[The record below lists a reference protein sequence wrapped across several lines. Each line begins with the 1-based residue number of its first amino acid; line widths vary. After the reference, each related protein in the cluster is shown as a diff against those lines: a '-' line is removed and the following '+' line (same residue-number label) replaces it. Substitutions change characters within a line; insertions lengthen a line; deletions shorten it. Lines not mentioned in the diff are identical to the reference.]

1 MLTLLQGDTTDNI
14 VVTLKEKTTL
24 TNPKYLF
31 VFEHLTTKEQVKF
44 IAGSDLSAYPDRYNE
59 FAVTISQFITLGQ
72 YIYKVYEQ
80 LSSSNLDPMG
90 LNLVENG
97 RAEFKDATPFAFTKY
112 TPVTQFV
119 TYAG

>member
-1 MLTLLQGDTTDNI
+1 MLTLLQGDITDNI

-44 IAGSDLSAYPDRYNE
+44 VAGTDLSAYPDRYNE
-59 FAVTISQFITLGQ
+59 FSVTISQFTTVGQ

-80 LSSSNLDPMG
+80 ASSSNLDPTG
-90 LNLVENG
+90 LNMVENG
-97 RAEFKDATPFAFTKY
+97 KAEFKDTTQFAYTKY
-112 TPVTQFV
+112 APVTQFK

>member
-14 VVTLKEKTTL
+14 VVTLKEKTTI

-31 VFEHLTTKEQVKF
+31 VFEHITTKEQVKF
-44 IAGSDLSAYPDRYNE
+44 IAVTDLSSYPDRYNE
-59 FAVTISQFITLGQ
+59 FAITISQFTTLGQ

-80 LSSSNLDPMG
+80 ASSSNLDPTG
-90 LNLVENG
+90 LNMVENG
-97 RAEFKDATPFAFTKY
+97 RAEFRDTTPFAFTRY
-112 TPVTQFV
+112 TPTTQFK